1 METSP
6 KTKKGETGIFSITIT
21 RIILSSFLTPRAC
34 IIIYR
39 AHVHACI
46 MQYLSVHADPTT
58 LREGVSFIIDM
69 SNGGKAQ
76 KIGNE
81 KLIQSFYQSIPQ
93 RPQIILIA
101 GTSFVT
107 RTIVNASIKLA
118 SVFTK
123 QKILQRIHFVTV
135 EEAKNMFPRESAP
148 VCVGGEGGGI
158 ERYEDWVEERLGLLP
173 KPNLSEDVSNE
184 EMSANKPRSSPA
196 TITTETS
203 GSTYSLGRPTDMAV
217 ASVKP
222 NNVVASKP
230 LDIPNFDK
238 FTLISEVSILREC

>member
-1 METSP
+1 
-6 KTKKGETGIFSITIT
+6 
-21 RIILSSFLTPRAC
+21 
-34 IIIYR
+34 
-39 AHVHACI
+39 

-58 LREGVSFIIDM
+58 LREGVSFLIDM
-69 SNGGKAQ
+69 STGGKAQ

>member
-1 METSP
+1 
-6 KTKKGETGIFSITIT
+6 
-21 RIILSSFLTPRAC
+21 
-34 IIIYR
+34 
-39 AHVHACI
+39 

-69 SNGGKAQ
+69 SNNGGKAQ

-173 KPNLSEDVSNE
+173 KPNLSEDASNE
-184 EMSANKPRSSPA
+184 EMSTNKPRSSPA

-203 GSTYSLGRPTDMAV
+203 VSTYNSLDCPTDRAV

>member
-1 METSP
+1 
-6 KTKKGETGIFSITIT
+6 
-21 RIILSSFLTPRAC
+21 
-34 IIIYR
+34 
-39 AHVHACI
+39 

-58 LREGVSFIIDM
+58 LRGGVSFILDM
-69 SNGGKAQ
+69 SNGGKAP

-101 GTSFVT
+101 GTSYVT

-118 SVFTK
+118 SIFTK
-123 QKILQRIHFVTV
+123 QKILQRINFVSV

-158 ERYEDWVEERLGLLP
+158 ECYEDWVKTRLGILP

-184 EMSANKPRSSPA
+184 EMSTIKPRSSPPS
-196 TITTETS
+196 ITSSETS
-203 GSTYSLGRPTDMAV
+203 NSTYNGLDCPTDMAV
-217 ASVKP
+217 ASVKT
-222 NNVVASKP
+222 NNVAASKP

-238 FTLISEVSILREC
+238 FTLISEVNILQEC

>member
-1 METSP
+1 M
-6 KTKKGETGIFSITIT
+6 
-21 RIILSSFLTPRAC
+21 
-34 IIIYR
+34 
-39 AHVHACI
+39 
-46 MQYLSVHADPTT
+46 
-58 LREGVSFIIDM
+58 
-69 SNGGKAQ
+69 
-76 KIGNE
+76 
-81 KLIQSFYQSIPQ
+81 
-93 RPQIILIA
+93 
-101 GTSFVT
+101 
-107 RTIVNASIKLA
+107 NASIKLA

-203 GSTYSLGRPTDMAV
+203 GSTYSLGRPTDMTV